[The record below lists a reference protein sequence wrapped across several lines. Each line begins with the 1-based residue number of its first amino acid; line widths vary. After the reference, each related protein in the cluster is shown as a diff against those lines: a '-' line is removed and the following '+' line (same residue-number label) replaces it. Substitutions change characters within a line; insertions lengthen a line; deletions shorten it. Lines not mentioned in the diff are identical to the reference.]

1 MSDSIG
7 SIKKVVL
14 LGGLMML
21 LYFIIPLSLPAQ
33 DIPSSETFLK
43 KYTLT
48 ESFEVGM
55 EVSYMVPN
63 SNKTNN
69 MGNVYMTLTHSTNAY
84 SSYKFKTGLLN
95 GEYLLYNQNL
105 GRVYF
110 VPILTTFI
118 SSIEILDLNNPKPY
132 YGIGV
137 GYYFFENFKS
147 AQKQYRTYETENTY
161 GYHILVGAK
170 YISPW
175 GLLMRG
181 EMSYET
187 IKPFRFYNN
196 ELGVA
201 RTRNVRRI
209 DFSNLGFA
217 LNMALYF

>member
-1 MSDSIG
+1 MNIKSKG
-7 SIKKVVL
+7 SVL
-14 LGGLMML
+14 AVCLVTL
-21 LYFIIPLSLPAQ
+21 LYFASPTGICAQ
-33 DIPSSETFLK
+33 EIPSSESFLK

-55 EVSYMVPN
+55 EMSYMIPN
-63 SNKTNN
+63 SNRANN
-69 MGNVYMTLTHSTNAY
+69 MGNVYLTLTHSTNTY
-84 SSYKFKTGLLN
+84 SSYKFRTGLLN

-105 GRVYF
+105 GRIYF

>member
-1 MSDSIG
+1 MN
-7 SIKKVVL
+7 IKSK
-14 LGGLMML
+14 GLMLAGCLMTL
-21 LYFIIPLSLPAQ
+21 LYFACPTGVFAQ
-33 DIPSSETFLK
+33 EIPSSETFLK

-55 EVSYMVPN
+55 EFSYMIPN
-63 SNKTNN
+63 SNRTNN
-69 MGNVYMTLTHSTNAY
+69 MGNAYLTLTHSTNTYSAY
-84 SSYKFKTGLLN
+84 QFKTGLLN

-105 GRVYF
+105 GRIYF

-118 SSIEILDLNNPKPY
+118 SSLEILNLENPKPY
-132 YGIGV
+132 YGVGI

-147 AQKQYRTYETENTY
+147 AQKQYRTYEAENSY

-175 GLLMRG
+175 GLLVRG

-201 RTRNVRRI
+201 RTRNVRRV
-209 DFSNLGFA
+209 DFSNLGFS

>member
-1 MSDSIG
+1 MT
-7 SIKKVVL
+7 
-14 LGGLMML
+14 L
-21 LYFIIPLSLPAQ
+21 LYFACPAGVFAQ

-55 EVSYMVPN
+55 EFSYMIPN
-63 SNKTNN
+63 SNRTNN
-69 MGNVYMTLTHSTNAY
+69 MGNMYLTLTHSTNTY
-84 SSYKFKTGLLN
+84 SSYKFRTGLLN

-105 GRVYF
+105 GRIYF
-110 VPILTTFI
+110 VPVLTTFI
-118 SSIEILDLNNPKPY
+118 SSIELLDLNNPKPY
-132 YGIGV
+132 YGIGI

-147 AQKQYRTYETENTY
+147 AQKQYRTYEAENSY

-175 GLLMRG
+175 GLLVRG

-196 ELGVA
+196 ELGVDL
-201 RTRNVRRI
+201 TRNVRRV
-209 DFSNLGFA
+209 DFSNLGFI

>member
-1 MSDSIG
+1 MN
-7 SIKKVVL
+7 IKSRGLVL
-14 LGGLMML
+14 AGCLMTL
-21 LYFIIPLSLPAQ
+21 LYFACPAGVFAQ

-55 EVSYMVPN
+55 EFSYMIPN
-63 SNKTNN
+63 SNRTNN
-69 MGNVYMTLTHSTNAY
+69 MGNMYLTLTHSTNTY
-84 SSYKFKTGLLN
+84 SSYKFRTGLLN

-105 GRVYF
+105 GRIYF
-110 VPILTTFI
+110 VPVLTTFI
-118 SSIEILDLNNPKPY
+118 SSIELLDLNNPKPY
-132 YGIGV
+132 YGIGI

-147 AQKQYRTYETENTY
+147 AQKQYRTYEAENSY

-175 GLLMRG
+175 GLLVRG

-196 ELGVA
+196 ELGVDL
-201 RTRNVRRI
+201 TRNVRRV
-209 DFSNLGFA
+209 DFSNLGFI

>member
-1 MSDSIG
+1 MN
-7 SIKKVVL
+7 IKSNGLVL
-14 LGGLMML
+14 AGCFMTL
-21 LYFIIPLSLPAQ
+21 LYFAYPAGVVAQ
-33 DIPSSETFLK
+33 EIPSSETFLK

-55 EVSYMVPN
+55 EFSYMIPN

-69 MGNVYMTLTHSTNAY
+69 MGNVYLTLTHSTNTY
-84 SSYKFKTGLLN
+84 SSFKFKTGLLN

-105 GRVYF
+105 GRIYF
-110 VPILTTFI
+110 VPIVTTFI

-132 YGIGV
+132 YGVGV

-147 AQKQYRTYETENTY
+147 AQKQYRTYEAENSY

-175 GLLMRG
+175 GLLVRG

-196 ELGVA
+196 ALGVA
-201 RTRNVRRI
+201 RTRNVRRV
-209 DFSNLGFA
+209 DFSNIGFI
-217 LNMALYF
+217 LNTAIYF